1 MLTSELSYIAGGN
14 AKCTDTLEAG
24 NIKHVLIN
32 SVALTSPP
40 ASTPLS
46 TLFLKQNNPFR
57 INIWSHFSSVP
68 NLSLVSPEESCWD
81 PQVICP
87 SSPLWPP
94 LPPQYHAS
102 SHTGTAQRTVMEVQ
116 RCFPVLL
123 PRVSPFKKDSSPLT
137 TPGQENTYSLT
148 LLFLRNSRPAHV
160 QILWL
165 LPSLSPDCLLQ
176 MFFRAWSFPSFGPW
190 LKHPI

>member
-1 MLTSELSYIAGGN
+1 MHRYFGSW
-14 AKCTDTLEAG
+14 
-24 NIKHVLIN
+24 KHQARTYQLCW
-32 SVALTSPP
+32 LTSPP

-46 TLFLKQNNPFR
+46 TLFLKQSNPFR

-68 NLSLVSPEESCWD
+68 NLSLVSPEENFRD
-81 PQVICP
+81 PQMICP
-87 SSPLWPP
+87 SSSPPWPP
-94 LPPQYHAS
+94 TSSLNTMLPA
-102 SHTGTAQRTVMEVQ
+102 TLGTARRTEMEVQ

-123 PRVSPFKKDSSPLT
+123 PRVSPFKKDPSPLT
-137 TPGQENTYSLT
+137 TPGQENNYSLT

-165 LPSLSPDCLLQ
+165 LPSLSPHCLLQ
-176 MFFRAWSFPSFGPW
+176 MFFRAWSFTSFGPW